1 MLKQPGL
8 KFSGLD
14 LSVLKFKWTNDD
26 NIRAKLKK
34 LSFKYLSPKISS
46 TGILIFDNFITQN
59 HLLKIDNGLFLMK
72 FKRISKSL
80 EFQFISRPFKTFPE

>member
-1 MLKQPGL
+1 MTT
-8 KFSGLD
+8 SGQN
-14 LSVLKFKWTNDD
+14 F
-26 NIRAKLKK
+26 KK
-34 LSFKYLSPKISS
+34 LSFKYLSPKICSKISS

-80 EFQFISRPFKTFPE
+80 EFQFISRPFKTFPV

>member
-34 LSFKYLSPKISS
+34 LSFKKKI
-46 TGILIFDNFITQN
+46 GAVRV
-59 HLLKIDNGLFLMK
+59 LL
-72 FKRISKSL
+72 
-80 EFQFISRPFKTFPE
+80 